1 VGLATAGSGAAAL
14 SLRGGA
20 VGAGDGDGDGARAVS
35 LGVGGVP
42 AGALASG
49 AVGPAGRG
57 SLRTPN
63 QVTTAAK
70 AATPRTAMAVLPCRG
85 RIRIPQTS
93 KAGTLPHASRL
104 PAHKLR

>member
-1 VGLATAGSGAAAL
+1 VGLAAAGSGAAAL
-14 SLRGGA
+14 SLCGGA
-20 VGAGDGDGDGARAVS
+20 VGGGAGAGARALS
-35 LGVGGVP
+35 LGAGGVP

-57 SLRTPN
+57 SLSTPN

-85 RIRIPQTS
+85 RINIPQPP
-93 KAGTLPHASRL
+93 KAGTLPHVSRL